1 MGLMTGRLRA
11 DLEDEYSQVM
21 LFEPDFY
28 TEEMW
33 KRDVRLLKAEG
44 EPLSQKEREQFDEEY
59 VRRYIRQVKKLHNN
73 DRDM

>member
-1 MGLMTGRLRA
+1 
-11 DLEDEYSQVM
+11 
-21 LFEPDFY
+21 
-28 TEEMW
+28 MW

-73 DRDM
+73 DRDMQSVR